1 MSESATEKRKENGI
15 RRPYRDVGGLSIVST
30 IKFISVDWKSS
41 RARQECSAIINF
53 LQKNLL
59 GASDRSLPRLVL
71 ASGSRWLEPS
81 KSKQNLRTVQRTLR
95 GAESLDLGLGPAR
108 LEFEGRL
115 LEADARLYG
124 MKAPL
129 EAAVRFL
136 WRSLINLEPNL

>member
-53 LQKNLL
+53 LQKKLL

-81 KSKQNLRTVQRTLR
+81 TVQRTLR

-129 EAAVRFL
+129 
-136 WRSLINLEPNL
+136 